1 MGCFGRIRDQE
12 KNVREEQKWD
22 YITLSDF
29 TSSSWKSKLS
39 YLWLWILSGITIAV
53 YAADTFTAVNLLV
66 FNKWSSQVDPAID
79 FNVSKWI
86 SVGCIILSWVLAAF
100 AWLRA
105 FRVMRGGGVA
115 DSYLDPLAATL
126 QSSRIYSGGH
136 GWRRFLVFAELTKS
150 KKGVDYIALFVYFSF
165 KGAFRICLA
174 EGPRQVVNAV
184 TLWAAMKADLLP
196 EGDHAATDGHSS
208 FEQFW
213 FNIKLLANEQK
224 EQAVI
229 LSSMLFTLVIW
240 VIAVLGLILAGVL
253 YVLFLWHYIPSVDG
267 TLANYC
273 RRKVDKRLERVVSKK
288 VQQALEKQEKKIR
301 KEEEDAA
308 RAAAAKMQMQNGGA
322 PPKEKKVLQSK
333 HSRPEL
339 VPRKPTLPQLGG
351 LDRTNT
357 QSSVSTLP
365 AYSSQPPS
373 RPATSNTNRSRA
385 PTLPNV
391 SEDDFRPG
399 GPVRTNTSSSGWS
412 AQSYGSNAPL
422 LSSAG
427 DMGESTPPPLPPLPM
442 TMPVTRERSLTNG
455 SQGRSYTPQGPP
467 PQSRGTPGPMGPP
480 QPRGT
485 PGPMGPPPQ
494 SRGTPGPMGP
504 PFQARG
510 TPGPMGPGPMGPG
523 PNGYYPPPRSNTA
536 FSAGQPPRS
545 YSPMDMPPMQ
555 GRNSPAVGPNGYG
568 PNGFGPNAYGPP
580 PQARSSPG
588 PGMMRQNT
596 GYSMNDGY
604 GMPPPGPVRTNTGM
618 GPMGR
623 GAAGPSPL
631 GNPDFDPYGR
641 QSPAMYTP
649 DAYEMQ
655 YQQRPAMMQQDAPRS
670 DYNGGYNG
678 NGGYAINMDDY
689 DPFRAGTPAQAPV
702 PAANMARPPSPSNAS
717 TVSVSTNF
725 TQGGSY
731 VAFNPHQNNST
742 PVSQN
747 YASNVS
753 PVPEHASAMPQ
764 DSGHARQG
772 SNGQQSTHSRQGS
785 SGQRSTHSRQSS
797 AGQRSNHS
805 RQGSYG
811 QHSSHSRQNSEDRE
825 LRQTRGS
832 RNFSIPARSQQ
843 PIGPIKRRATE
854 PTQPQEPH
862 LEAYEQRPSTAGGR
876 SRDPSPENWRRVI

>member
-1 MGCFGRIRDQE
+1 MGCFGRISDQE

-39 YLWLWILSGITIAV
+39 YLWLWTLSGIAVAV

-66 FNKWSSQVDPAID
+66 FNKWSSKVDPAID

-86 SVGCIILSWVLAAF
+86 SVACIIASWVLAAF

-165 KGAFRICLA
+165 KGAFRIILA

-196 EGDHAATDGHSS
+196 TGEHAATDGHSS
-208 FEQFW
+208 LEQFW
-213 FNIKLLANEQK
+213 FNIQLLANEQQ

-229 LSSMLFTLVIW
+229 LSTMLFTLVIW
-240 VIAVLGLILAGVL
+240 VFAVLGLILAGVL

-273 RRKVDKRLERVVSKK
+273 RRKVDKRLERVVGKK

-308 RAAAAKMQMQNGGA
+308 RAAAAKLQMQNGGL
-322 PPKEKKVLQSK
+322 PVKEKKVLQSK

-357 QSSVSTLP
+357 QTSVSTLP
-365 AYSSQPPS
+365 PYSSQPPS
-373 RPATSNTNRSRA
+373 RPSTSNTNRTAPSRA
-385 PTLPNV
+385 PTLPHIG
-391 SEDDFRPG
+391 EDNFRPD
-399 GPVRTNTSSSGWS
+399 GPVRTNTASSGWS

-427 DMGESTPPPLPPLPM
+427 DMGESTPPPLPPLPT
-442 TMPVTRERSLTNG
+442 TMPMTRERSLTGG
-455 SQGRSYTPQGPP
+455 SQQRSYTPQGPLP
-467 PQSRGTPGPMGPP
+467 PARS
-480 QPRGT
+480 T
-485 PGPMGPPPQ
+485 PGPMGPPP
-494 SRGTPGPMGP
+494 
-504 PFQARG
+504 QARG
-510 TPGPMGPGPMGPG
+510 TPGPMGPPYQARGTPGPMGG
-523 PNGYYPPPRSNTA
+523 NGYYPPPRSNTA
-536 FSAGQPPRS
+536 FSAGQPQRT
-545 YSPMDMPPMQ
+545 YTPMDMAPMQ
-555 GRNSPAVGPNGYG
+555 GRSSPAVGFNGYG

-580 PQARSSPG
+580 PQARGSPG

-604 GMPPPGPVRTNTGM
+604 GMPPPGPMRTNTGM

-623 GAAGPSPL
+623 GTPGPSPL
-631 GNPDFDPYGR
+631 GNIDFGPSPLVNIDFDPYGR
-641 QSPAMYTP
+641 QSPAMHTT
-649 DAYEMQ
+649 DAYELKHQ
-655 YQQRPAMMQQDAPRS
+655 HQAMAQNARRDY
-670 DYNGGYNG
+670 DNYNGGY
-678 NGGYAINMDDY
+678 APALDDY
-689 DPFRAGTPAQAPV
+689 DPFRAGTPAQGPAPG
-702 PAANMARPPSPSNAS
+702 ANMYRPRSPSSAS
-717 TVSVSTNF
+717 TQQPN
-725 TQGGSY
+725 Y
-731 VAFNPHQNNST
+731 VAFNPQQSNPT
-742 PVSQN
+742 PVSHGRN
-747 YASNVS
+747 GSVS
-753 PVPEHASAMPQ
+753 PVPEDGPHVSHA
-764 DSGHARQG
+764 
-772 SNGQQSTHSRQGS
+772 RQGS
-785 SGQRSTHSRQSS
+785 SGQQSSHSRQSS
-797 AGQRSNHS
+797 AGQQSSHSRQGSYGQQSNHSRQGSYSQQSNHS

-811 QHSSHSRQNSEDRE
+811 QQSTHSRQNSHE
-825 LRQTRGS
+825 RQLSQGRGS
-832 RNFSIPARSQQ
+832 RNFSVPLRSSQ
-843 PIGPIKRRATE
+843 GPMGPLQRRATE
-854 PTQPQEPH
+854 PMQPQETH
-862 LEAYEQRPSTAGGR
+862 VEVDEHRPSTSGGR
-876 SRDPSPENWRRVI
+876 SRDPSPVETWRRVI